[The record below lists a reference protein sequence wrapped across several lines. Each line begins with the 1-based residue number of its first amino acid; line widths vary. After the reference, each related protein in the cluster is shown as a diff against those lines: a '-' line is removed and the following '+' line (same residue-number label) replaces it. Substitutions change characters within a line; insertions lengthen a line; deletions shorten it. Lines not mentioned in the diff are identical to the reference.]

1 MVFEVW
7 LRSELPALLR
17 FADAL
22 CGSRTLAEE
31 IVQDVALKVHR
42 RWSRIGPLP
51 HREAY
56 VRRMIINEFLSWRRK
71 WSRMVPQAD
80 LLDQRRDTGPDLA
93 EEHADRA
100 ELVAELAR
108 LPRKQRA
115 VVVLRYVEG
124 LPDAEIG
131 RLLGCAETTVRSH
144 ASRALATL
152 RVTLQ
157 PTTETNEESHAHR
170 G

>member
-1 MVFEVW
+1 
-7 LRSELPALLR
+7 
-17 FADAL
+17 
-22 CGSRTLAEE
+22 
-31 IVQDVALKVHR
+31 
-42 RWSRIGPLP
+42 
-51 HREAY
+51 
-56 VRRMIINEFLSWRRK
+56 MIINEFLSWRRK

-80 LLDQRRDTGPDLA
+80 LSDQRRDTGPDLA

-100 ELVAELAR
+100 VLVAELAR

-157 PTTETNEESHAHR
+157 PTTEESHAHR

>member
-17 FADAL
+17 FADPL
-22 CGSRTLAEE
+22 CGSRQLAEE
-31 IVQDVALKVHR
+31 IVQDVGLKVHR
-42 RWSRIGPLP
+42 RWGHIEPLP

-56 VRRMIINEFLSWRRK
+56 VRRMIINEYLSWRRK
-71 WSRMVPQAD
+71 WSRLVPQAD
-80 LLDQRRDTGPDLA
+80 LDDKTATSTDLSEA
-93 EEHADRA
+93 HADRA
-100 ELVAELAR
+100 VLVAELGR

-115 VVVLRYVEG
+115 VLVLRYVEG

-152 RVTLQ
+152 RVTLT
-157 PTTETNEESHAHR
+157 PATKSNEESHAH
-170 G
+170 